1 MNDLDMDALLGSE
14 DDDGS
19 YRRRA
24 SGPSRS
30 ARSRSRRRRRRNRR
44 KGFAA
49 SVFAIVIVLGILGG
63 GGYYGY
69 RWLNDVLVP
78 DDYTGRGSGE
88 VTIEIKEGQS
98 ATEIAQTLVEEDVVK
113 SARAFTDAASAAGKI
128 GSLQPGVY
136 KLRKQMAAEYAVEA
150 LDPKHRL
157 RTTITIPEGL
167 RLSQVLER
175 LATATGRP
183 VEEFERAAKRRKDI
197 GLPSYAKALEG
208 YAFPAT
214 YEIPPNKTPKDILT
228 DMVGRFEVAAE
239 KADLVEGAKER
250 GLTPNQ
256 VITLASIVQAESGKK
271 SDMAKIAR
279 VLYNRLNRTPP
290 MMLQMDSAVLYGV
303 GKFGLHASAA
313 DRASDSP
320 YNTYRRLGL
329 PPGPICNPGD
339 DAIEAALNPA
349 KGNWLFF
356 VTTDP
361 KNKIT
366 KFAETQAEHD
376 RNVAEYNRNRAGG

>member
-1 MNDLDMDALLGSE
+1 MNNLDMDSLLGSE

-24 SGPSRS
+24 GGPSRS
-30 ARSRSRRRRRRNRR
+30 ARTRSRRRRRRNRR

-49 SVFAIVIVLGILGG
+49 SVFAILIVFGILGG

-69 RWLNDVLVP
+69 RWLNDALVP

-98 ATEIAQTLVEEDVVK
+98 ATEIAQTLLEEDVIK
-113 SARAFTDAASAAGKI
+113 STRAFTDAAAAAGKI

-136 KLRKQMAAEYAVEA
+136 KMRKQMAAQYAVEA
-150 LDPKHRL
+150 LDPEKRL
-157 RTTITIPEGL
+157 RTRVTLNEGL

-183 VEEFERAAKRRKDI
+183 VEEFEAAAKRRKAL
-197 GLPSYAKALEG
+197 GLPSYARGLEG

-214 YEIPPNKTPKDILT
+214 YEISPQKTPEDLLT
-228 DMVGRFEVAAE
+228 AMVDRFRVAAE
-239 KADLVEGAKER
+239 KAELTEGAKR
-250 GLTPNQ
+250 MGLTPHQ
-256 VITLASIVQAESGKK
+256 VITVASIVQAESGKT
-271 SDMAKIAR
+271 SDMAKVAR
-279 VLYNRLNRTPP
+279 VIYNRLNRNPP
-290 MMLQMDSAVLYGV
+290 MLLQMDSATLYGV
-303 GKFGLHASAA
+303 GKFGLHASEA
-313 DRASDSP
+313 DRNSDSP
-320 YNTYRRLGL
+320 YNTYKRLGL

-361 KNKIT
+361 KNKVT